1 MGVLFMRLSSRIRP
15 ISYLKANAAE
25 IVRQLGDIREPMIIT
40 QNGEAKIVVQGIES
54 YEETQET
61 LALLKILVL
70 GKRQVAERRLT
81 PADRVRQKIRLPRSS
96 A

>member
-1 MGVLFMRLSSRIRP
+1 MKLSSRIRP
-15 ISYLKANAAE
+15 ISYLKANTAE
-25 IVRQLGDIREPMIIT
+25 IVRQLGEVKEPMIIT

-54 YEETQET
+54 YEETEET

-70 GKRQVAERRLT
+70 GKRQVAEGRLT
-81 PADRVRQKIRLPRSS
+81 PAVRVREKIRLARLRQLS